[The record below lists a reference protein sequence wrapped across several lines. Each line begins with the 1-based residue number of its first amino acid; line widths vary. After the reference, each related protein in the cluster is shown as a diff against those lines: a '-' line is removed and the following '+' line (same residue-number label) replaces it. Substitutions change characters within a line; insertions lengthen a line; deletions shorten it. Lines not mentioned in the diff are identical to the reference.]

1 MNEELGWGNLDPR
14 HEHSGDLLR
23 GDEIVQ
29 ERIRAYEEAGEPL
42 RTTAITAFELYFG
55 AYRSSHVK
63 ENLALV
69 KSLLSS
75 LEVLAFDDEAG
86 EIAARIMADLME
98 RGKPLDVRDIF
109 IAAITMRMDEKLA
122 TRDKNFKRV
131 NGLKVEFW

>member
-1 MNEELGWGNLDPR
+1 LILDT
-14 HEHSGDLLR
+14 SILVDLLR
-23 GDEIVQ
+23 GDETVQ

-75 LEVLAFDDEAG
+75 LEVLAFDEAG
-86 EIAARIMADLME
+86 EITARIMADLME

-122 TRDKNFKRV
+122 TRDKDFMRAPLAILPIMPWSV
-131 NGLKVEFW
+131 R